1 MLFHEI
7 VDFSSSSHA
16 SVAQMSKLYTFLWKE
31 VDTSKKNIVE
41 DLISEPFIFFPS
53 LCVSAVDDVVLG
65 SFLLPKEVCW
75 HDSPELL
82 NQMEE
87 IDSESGAIGAK
98 HSLLSR
104 TLCNIYPGLRDFFVN
119 ICGVY
124 DIPSFRNRFQNLLHL
139 STTVLPSQAAK
150 YVSTTSSC
158 SFTVH

>member
-1 MLFHEI
+1 
-7 VDFSSSSHA
+7 
-16 SVAQMSKLYTFLWKE
+16 MSKVYTFLWKE

-53 LCVSAVDDVVLG
+53 LCASGAKEVVLG

-75 HDSPELL
+75 NNSTEFL
-82 NQMEE
+82 NEMEE
-87 IDSESGAIGAK
+87 NDSESGAVGAK

-119 ICGVY
+119 ICGV
-124 DIPSFRNRFQNLLHL
+124 DEIPSFQDHFQNLLHL

-150 YVSTTSSC
+150 YVCTTTSC
-158 SFTVH
+158 LFMVH